1 MTEDPYTRVI
11 RKLGLGVHPGSPDDP
26 KYPEPEYF
34 LVGKHRF
41 WCPWCGAYVYDLP
54 GGGSN
59 HAKLPKKCEDWDYE
73 QTVDTNRIRYAAERL
88 EDLYH
93 EP

>member
-34 LVGKHRF
+34 LVGKREGL
-41 WCPWCGAYVYDLP
+41 CPWCYSPIFDD
-54 GGGSN
+54 N
-59 HAKLPKKCEDWDYE
+59 HLFPR
-73 QTVDTNRIRYAAERL
+73 TVLCNWEHGDSETENRIRYAAERL
-88 EDLYH
+88 EDLWRDK
-93 EP
+93 PC